1 MKLSHKEKILIKRS
15 ICQSLLAGI
24 ITFMF
29 STICMFAMMY
39 IGVDAVDAIF
49 IAVLICFITYFAILS
64 LIEKYKSPDAW
75 LSKQGNIKN
84 GGLSK
89 SLSTLYIEETENAR
103 EDYEGDIKD

>member
-1 MKLSHKEKILIKRS
+1 MAMKHSHREKKSIKKSIWKDLLS
-15 ICQSLLAGI
+15 GI

-64 LIEKYKSPDAW
+64 LIENYKSPEA
-75 LSKQGNIKN
+75 
-84 GGLSK
+84 
-89 SLSTLYIEETENAR
+89 
-103 EDYEGDIKD
+103 